1 MLLPA
6 MLLVVFYF
14 LLIRPQN
21 KRAKDQREMLSKVA
35 AGDEIAT
42 TGGVLGKVIEVGD
55 QFLTLEIASG
65 VNIKL
70 QKFQVSQ
77 VLPKGTV
84 KTHDFLPALEDR
96 AGRDRPARGF
106 LMALPNVFGEENAC
120 SWRAI
125 VPPCGDRVAV
135 ESCSRT
141 KGLRR
146 PVRSSS
152 RAA

>member
-1 MLLPA
+1 MDFFINSAYAQAAGATGGQPWYTAMLLPV

-42 TGGVLGKVIEVGD
+42 TGGMLGKVIEVGD

-84 KTHDFLPALEDR
+84 KSA
-96 AGRDRPARGF
+96 
-106 LMALPNVFGEENAC
+106 
-120 SWRAI
+120 
-125 VPPCGDRVAV
+125 
-135 ESCSRT
+135 
-141 KGLRR
+141 
-146 PVRSSS
+146 
-152 RAA
+152 